1 MKKLF
6 TISIIAIAAFI
17 AFSAFDQ
24 KVVMPSQTI
33 EKLQDERY
41 QDFLASVNVTLLS
54 AKQLDDNDLET
65 LRKNF
70 LNTRTAYKKWEYL
83 AEYMDPEFIRKY
95 INGAPLPKQEENSF
109 GPFTIEPSGMQVL
122 DELIFGDEVVKEKA
136 NIVSLLTELYD
147 VLEQYKFVR
156 HKVYDRVVLEA
167 SRVELIRMYTLGL
180 TGFDVPASGSSIS
193 DAVTVLNT
201 MYSDLALYK
210 DFFSKIDASLYEQV
224 MKSLDAYRQYLTAH
238 NDFDKLDRMH
248 VLKVYVN
255 PIFADILTLHKQ
267 SGIEMIHEV
276 VPPTYLP
283 PYNPMATNLF
293 ADDFL
298 DIYGYIGLPEALNS
312 PELISLGRT
321 LFFDPILSGNNKRAC
336 ASCHDPKKAFTDGVS
351 KSVALDFNGTVARNA
366 PTLINCVY
374 SKRFF
379 HDMRANA
386 LEDQIE
392 HVLTSKKE
400 FGTTMMEILAKVK
413 QSPDYVA
420 MFDSCFKN
428 ADKGEKVNAHTLS
441 FAISSY
447 VSSLRGRNS
456 TFDKYA
462 RGEIQTIDPA
472 VIRGYNL
479 FMGKAVCG
487 TCHFAPNFNGT
498 VPPLYKDSESEVL
511 GVPEDPYAKKVILD
525 KDKGRYSARLKEPMY
540 FYEYAFKTPTVR
552 NVELTAPY
560 MHNGSYKT
568 LDDVVDFYNKG
579 GGVGLGLVVEYQTL
593 PFDSLSLNKQE
604 MKDIV
609 VFMKALTDTTGLT
622 ITPTQLP
629 QYPNHTA
636 WNNRK
641 IGGEY

>member
-6 TISIIAIAAFI
+6 TITIIATAVFI

-24 KVVMPSQTI
+24 KVEMPSQTI
-33 EKLQDERY
+33 EKLQHERY
-41 QDFLASVNVTLLS
+41 QNFINSVNKTLLSAQKLDDNNLDVLRKDFLAS
-54 AKQLDDNDLET
+54 
-65 LRKNF
+65 
-70 LNTRTAYKKWEYL
+70 RTAYKQWEYL
-83 AEYMDPEFIRKY
+83 VEYQDPEFIRKY

-109 GPFTIEPSGMQVL
+109 GPFTIEPSGMQIL
-122 DELIFGDEVVKEKA
+122 DEIIFGDEAVNEKA
-136 NIVSLLTELYD
+136 IIVQLLTELYG
-147 VLEQYKFVR
+147 VLDQYKLVT

-167 SRVELIRMYTLGL
+167 ARVELIRMYTLGL

-193 DAVTVLNT
+193 DAITVLNT
-201 MYSDLALYK
+201 MYGDLGLYK
-210 DFFSKIDASLYEQV
+210 DFLSKINATVYGRV
-224 MKSLDAYRQYLTAH
+224 MTNLDNYRKYLIQH
-238 NDFDKLDRMH
+238 DDFDALDRMYI
-248 VLKVYVN
+248 VRTYVN
-255 PIFADILTLHKQ
+255 PIFADILTLHQ
-267 SGIEMIHEV
+267 ESGIEMIHEV
-276 VPPTYLP
+276 VPPNYLP
-283 PYNPMATNLF
+283 PYNHLSDNLF
-293 ADDFL
+293 AEDFL
-298 DIYGYIGLPEALNS
+298 DFYGYIALPEALNS
-312 PELISLGRT
+312 PQLVSLGRT

-336 ASCHDPKKAFTDGVS
+336 ASCHDPKKGFTDGEP
-351 KSVALDFNGTVARNA
+351 KSVALDFNGTVTRNA

-400 FGTTMMEILAKVK
+400 FGTTMMDILSKVT
-413 QSPDYVA
+413 QSPDYVT
-420 MFDSCFKN
+420 MFDSAFKN
-428 ADKGEKVNAHTLS
+428 APDPKINAHTLS

-447 VSSLRGRNS
+447 VSSLRSHNS
-456 TFDKYA
+456 VFDKYA
-462 RGEIQTIDPA
+462 RGEINTIDPA
-472 VIRGYNL
+472 VVRGYNL

-511 GVPEDPYAKKVILD
+511 GVPADPYVKKPVLD
-525 KDKGRYSARLKEPMY
+525 SDKGRYSARLKEPMY

-552 NVELTAPY
+552 NIELTAPY
-560 MHNGSYKT
+560 MHNGAYKT
-568 LDDVVDFYNKG
+568 LEDVVDFYNNG
-579 GGVGLGLVVEYQTL
+579 GGVGIGIVIEHQTL

-609 VFMKALTDTTGLT
+609 VFMKALTDTTNLT
-622 ITPTQLP
+622 NMPTQLP